1 MARTTLESIQHAIEV
16 NSSLALP
23 IALENLSRLTHLA
36 LLTIPFNLIHIL
48 VFSLKDFR
56 PDLGH
61 QLWRQEIM
69 YAHGAMALLFGGIGL
84 LALWL
89 RRQPPKLWRMRLLI
103 LLGGAGIIGFGV
115 AIACIDQRITSN
127 ITPLL
132 LACFACTMFILIRPA
147 YAVPFYGLAMLAFE
161 VAMDH
166 AQADPQLRLS
176 NQANGLTAFGLGLL
190 LSLILWHGHVR
201 NLRQQRKLELQ
212 RQELEEKN
220 RQLEYLAGHDPLT
233 GLFNRREFD
242 QLVLMELARIA
253 RQPQPLSLLMV
264 DLDHFKY
271 INDRYGHPFG
281 DEVIRHAANLLR
293 GNTRSSDSVAR
304 LGGEEFL
311 LLLPD
316 TAEQQARSLAEKL
329 RERLEGTPLATQ
341 DGVLCLTAS
350 FGVASLDGGGQA
362 SYEQLYSAADQ
373 ALYRAKSS
381 GRNRV
386 EVIRLA
392 SLAESLR

>member
-1 MARTTLESIQHAIEV
+1 
-16 NSSLALP
+16 
-23 IALENLSRLTHLA
+23 
-36 LLTIPFNLIHIL
+36 
-48 VFSLKDFR
+48 
-56 PDLGH
+56 
-61 QLWRQEIM
+61 M

-89 RRQPPKLWRMRLLI
+89 RRQPPSWRMRLLI

-132 LACFACTMFILIRPA
+132 LACFACAMFILIRPA

-271 INDRYGHPFG
+271 INDRYGHPS
-281 DEVIRHAANLLR
+281 A
-293 GNTRSSDSVAR
+293 TRSSAM
-304 LGGEEFL
+304 
-311 LLLPD
+311 PPTCCAAIPAAA
-316 TAEQQARSLAEKL
+316 TAWRAWAGKNSSCSCP
-329 RERLEGTPLATQ
+329 TPP
-341 DGVLCLTAS
+341 
-350 FGVASLDGGGQA
+350 
-362 SYEQLYSAADQ
+362 
-373 ALYRAKSS
+373 SS
-381 GRNRV
+381 
-386 EVIRLA
+386 RLA
-392 SLAESLR
+392 ALRKNSANASKVPRWRRRTACSA

>member
-1 MARTTLESIQHAIEV
+1 
-16 NSSLALP
+16 
-23 IALENLSRLTHLA
+23 
-36 LLTIPFNLIHIL
+36 
-48 VFSLKDFR
+48 
-56 PDLGH
+56 
-61 QLWRQEIM
+61 M

-132 LACFACTMFILIRPA
+132 LACFACAMFILIRPA

-220 RQLEYLAGHDPLT
+220 RQLEYLAGHDP
-233 GLFNRREFD
+233 
-242 QLVLMELARIA
+242 
-253 RQPQPLSLLMV
+253 
-264 DLDHFKY
+264 
-271 INDRYGHPFG
+271 
-281 DEVIRHAANLLR
+281 
-293 GNTRSSDSVAR
+293 
-304 LGGEEFL
+304 
-311 LLLPD
+311 
-316 TAEQQARSLAEKL
+316 
-329 RERLEGTPLATQ
+329 
-341 DGVLCLTAS
+341 
-350 FGVASLDGGGQA
+350 
-362 SYEQLYSAADQ
+362 
-373 ALYRAKSS
+373 
-381 GRNRV
+381 
-386 EVIRLA
+386 
-392 SLAESLR
+392 

>member
-1 MARTTLESIQHAIEV
+1 MIQVDHQQAQRLRLASDARELHE
-16 NSSLALP
+16 
-23 IALENLSRLTHLA
+23 
-36 LLTIPFNLIHIL
+36 
-48 VFSLKDFR
+48 
-56 PDLGH
+56 H
-61 QLWRQEIM
+61 QLVE
-69 YAHGAMALLFGGIGL
+69 
-84 LALWL
+84 LATIE
-89 RRQPPKLWRMRLLI
+89 Q
-103 LLGGAGIIGFGV
+103 
-115 AIACIDQRITSN
+115 
-127 ITPLL
+127 
-132 LACFACTMFILIRPA
+132 
-147 YAVPFYGLAMLAFE
+147 
-161 VAMDH
+161 
-166 AQADPQLRLS
+166 
-176 NQANGLTAFGLGLL
+176 
-190 LSLILWHGHVR
+190 
-201 NLRQQRKLELQ
+201 
-212 RQELEEKN
+212 
-220 RQLEYLAGHDPLT
+220 AGHDPLT

-281 DEVIRHAANLLR
+281 DEAIRHAANLLR

>member
-36 LLTIPFNLIHIL
+36 LLTVPFNLIHIL

-132 LACFACTMFILIRPA
+132 LACFACAMFILIRPA
-147 YAVPFYGLAMLAFE
+147 YAVPFYGLAMLVFQL
-161 VAMDH
+161 AMGY

-176 NQANGLTAFGLGLL
+176 NQANGLTAFGLGPDR
-190 LSLILWHGHVR
+190 VKT
-201 NLRQQRKLELQ
+201 QQ
-212 RQELEEKN
+212 
-220 RQLEYLAGHDPLT
+220 T
-233 GLFNRREFD
+233 
-242 QLVLMELARIA
+242 M
-253 RQPQPLSLLMV
+253 
-264 DLDHFKY
+264 
-271 INDRYGHPFG
+271 
-281 DEVIRHAANLLR
+281 
-293 GNTRSSDSVAR
+293 T
-304 LGGEEFL
+304 
-311 LLLPD
+311 
-316 TAEQQARSLAEKL
+316 
-329 RERLEGTPLATQ
+329 
-341 DGVLCLTAS
+341 
-350 FGVASLDGGGQA
+350 
-362 SYEQLYSAADQ
+362 
-373 ALYRAKSS
+373 
-381 GRNRV
+381 
-386 EVIRLA
+386 
-392 SLAESLR
+392 

>member
-36 LLTIPFNLIHIL
+36 LLTVPFNLIHIL

-132 LACFACTMFILIRPA
+132 LACFACAMFILIRPA
-147 YAVPFYGLAMLAFE
+147 YAVPFYGLAMLVFQL
-161 VAMDH
+161 AMGY

-176 NQANGLTAFGLGLL
+176 N
-190 LSLILWHGHVR
+190 
-201 NLRQQRKLELQ
+201 
-212 RQELEEKN
+212 
-220 RQLEYLAGHDPLT
+220 
-233 GLFNRREFD
+233 
-242 QLVLMELARIA
+242 
-253 RQPQPLSLLMV
+253 
-264 DLDHFKY
+264 
-271 INDRYGHPFG
+271 
-281 DEVIRHAANLLR
+281 
-293 GNTRSSDSVAR
+293 
-304 LGGEEFL
+304 
-311 LLLPD
+311 
-316 TAEQQARSLAEKL
+316 
-329 RERLEGTPLATQ
+329 
-341 DGVLCLTAS
+341 
-350 FGVASLDGGGQA
+350 
-362 SYEQLYSAADQ
+362 
-373 ALYRAKSS
+373 
-381 GRNRV
+381 
-386 EVIRLA
+386 
-392 SLAESLR
+392 